1 MIDVRFPTA
10 LQIMLSLAL
19 ADRNSVSQLSS
30 AELAKSLGA
39 NPSFVRKL
47 LVPLVQSKLLRSQM
61 GKTGGVRLAR
71 PAAEITLRDIY
82 GAVVA
87 DTKIWAPRTGI
98 PHRCLVSSNVQG
110 YFEELIDDAQEAIL
124 SMLGQRTLLQ
134 ALTELEIRE
143 SAKKTTSK
151 ARIPTTRLPL
161 VTISKLSARS
171 GTRSR
176 RPGPGCCC
184 AGRRSRS
191 WASCCPARRRC
202 VVARDSS

>member
-1 MIDVRFPTA
+1 LIDVRFPTT

-47 LVPLVQSKLLRSQM
+47 LVPLVQNKLLSSQM
-61 GKTGGVRLAR
+61 GKAGGARLAR
-71 PAAEITLRDIY
+71 PAADITLRDIY
-82 GAVVA
+82 RAVVA

-134 ALTELEIRE
+134 ALSELEIRE
-143 SAKKTTSK
+143 SAKRTTGK
-151 ARIPTTRLPL
+151 IRLS
-161 VTISKLSARS
+161 VQNKR
-171 GTRSR
+171 
-176 RPGPGCCC
+176 
-184 AGRRSRS
+184 
-191 WASCCPARRRC
+191 
-202 VVARDSS
+202 

>member
-1 MIDVRFPTA
+1 
-10 LQIMLSLAL
+10 MLSLAL

-98 PHRCLVSSNVQG
+98 PHRCLVSSHVQG

-134 ALTELEIRE
+134 ALTDWRFA
-143 SAKKTTSK
+143 SVRRGPPAKFDYRYKTRGRTHCK
-151 ARIPTTRLPL
+151 MQWRRN
-161 VTISKLSARS
+161 RS
-171 GTRSR
+171 F
-176 RPGPGCCC
+176 
-184 AGRRSRS
+184 
-191 WASCCPARRRC
+191 
-202 VVARDSS
+202 

>member
-1 MIDVRFPTA
+1 MILTEEEEGSPVIDIRFPTA

-19 ADRNSVSQLSS
+19 AEKNNVSQLSS

-47 LVPLVQSKLLRSQM
+47 LAPLVQSKLLRSQM
-61 GKTGGVRLAR
+61 GKTGGGVLAR

-87 DTKIWAPRTGI
+87 DTKIWAPRAGI
-98 PHRCLVSSNVQG
+98 PHRCLVSSNVQV

-134 ALTELEIRE
+134 ALSELEIRE
-143 SAKKTTSK
+143 SAKRTTGK
-151 ARIPTTRLPL
+151 IRLS
-161 VTISKLSARS
+161 VQNKR
-171 GTRSR
+171 
-176 RPGPGCCC
+176 
-184 AGRRSRS
+184 
-191 WASCCPARRRC
+191 
-202 VVARDSS
+202 

>member
-1 MIDVRFPTA
+1 
-10 LQIMLSLAL
+10 MLSLAL
-19 ADRNSVSQLSS
+19 AEQNNVSQLSS

-82 GAVVA
+82 SAVVA

-110 YFEELIDDAQEAIL
+110 YFEELIDDAQDAIL
-124 SMLGQRTLLQ
+124 SMLGTQVGCQAMAAAATAVSKYRAVNERT
-134 ALTELEIRE
+134 RE
-143 SAKKTTSK
+143 
-151 ARIPTTRLPL
+151 
-161 VTISKLSARS
+161 
-171 GTRSR
+171 
-176 RPGPGCCC
+176 
-184 AGRRSRS
+184 
-191 WASCCPARRRC
+191 
-202 VVARDSS
+202 DSIAAP

>member
-19 ADRNSVSQLSS
+19 AEQQAVTNLSSSQL
-30 AELAKSLGA
+30 AEGLGA

-47 LVPLVQSKLLRSQM
+47 LVPLVQSELLRSQM

-110 YFEELIDDAQEAIL
+110 YFEDLIDDAQDAIL

-134 ALTELEIRE
+134 ALTELEIRG
-143 SAKKTTSK
+143 SAKRTTSK
-151 ARIPTTRLPL
+151 VRLS
-161 VTISKLSARS
+161 VQNKR
-171 GTRSR
+171 
-176 RPGPGCCC
+176 
-184 AGRRSRS
+184 
-191 WASCCPARRRC
+191 
-202 VVARDSS
+202 

>member
-19 ADRNSVSQLSS
+19 AEQNGISQLSS

-47 LVPLVQSKLLRSQM
+47 IVPLVQDKLLRSQM

-82 GAVVA
+82 GVVVA
-87 DTKIWAPRTGI
+87 DSKIWAPRTGI

-110 YFEELIDDAQEAIL
+110 YFEELIDDAQDAIL
-124 SMLGQRTLLQ
+124 SMLGQRTLLEV
-134 ALTELEIRE
+134 LTELEVRE
-143 SAKKTTSK
+143 NAKRQVRN
-151 ARIPTTRLPL
+151 AN
-161 VTISKLSARS
+161 
-171 GTRSR
+171 R
-176 RPGPGCCC
+176 RQEQ
-184 AGRRSRS
+184 
-191 WASCCPARRRC
+191 
-202 VVARDSS
+202 